1 MKKIYLSDLD
11 RKLFGVCGGI
21 ARYIGVDSTIVRLV
35 FVVLALILHGIP
47 VIFYFVAWIVI
58 PGEPGYKTIEI
69 KKE

>member
-1 MKKIYLSDLD
+1 MKKMYLSDLD

-21 ARYIGVDSTIVRLV
+21 ARYLGVDSTIIRLV
-35 FVVLALILHGIP
+35 FLVLTLVLQGIP
-47 VIFYFVAWIVI
+47 VLLYFIAWIVM